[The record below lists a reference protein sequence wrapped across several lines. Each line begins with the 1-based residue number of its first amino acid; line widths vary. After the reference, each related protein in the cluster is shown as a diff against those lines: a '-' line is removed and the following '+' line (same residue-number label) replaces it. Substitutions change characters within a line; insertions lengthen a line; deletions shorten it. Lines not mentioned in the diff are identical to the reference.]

1 MIPTEEKPSSSVT
14 RLYDHIKDQAIS
26 FRIKPGERLNEVD
39 LAKKLGASRTPLREA
54 LNRLTAE
61 GLLTFERGRGFFCR
75 ELKPREIF
83 ELYQLRATLEVAS
96 VRLACESATDKE
108 LEEVKDFLLET
119 GTDRGSLSSEQ
130 LVEFDEIFHERIV
143 SFTRNSEM
151 ARVLKNVNE
160 RIKFFRWVDMDNRR
174 NETQHE
180 HRNIL
185 QAICARDVDKA
196 AELMNRH
203 ITRRLDQITA
213 AVKEGYARIY
223 MGSEGLDQD

>member
-1 MIPTEEKPSSSVT
+1 MALAEEKTTSSVV
-14 RLYDHIKDQAIS
+14 RLYDHIKDRAIS
-26 FRIKPGERLNEVD
+26 FSFKPGERINEVD

-75 ELKPREIF
+75 DLKPREIF
-83 ELYQLRATLEVAS
+83 ELYQLRLTLEVAS
-96 VRLACESATDKE
+96 ARLACELATDKE
-108 LEEVKDFLLET
+108 LDKVKVFLAET
-119 GTDRGSLSSEQ
+119 GTDRGALSSEK
-130 LVEFDEIFHERIV
+130 LVEFDEIFHEYIV

-151 ARVLKNVNE
+151 TRVLKNVNE
-160 RIKFFRWVDMDNRR
+160 RIKFFRWIDMDNRR

-185 QAICARDVDKA
+185 QAICARDADTA
-196 AELMNRH
+196 GELMQQH
-203 ITRRLDQITA
+203 ITRRQDQITA

-223 MGSEGLDQD
+223 MGTEGFD

>member
-1 MIPTEEKPSSSVT
+1 MALAEEKAASSVV
-14 RLYDHIKDQAIS
+14 RLYDHIKDRAIS
-26 FRIKPGERLNEVD
+26 FSFKPGERINEVD

-75 ELKPREIF
+75 DLKPREIF
-83 ELYQLRATLEVAS
+83 ELYQLRSTLEVAS
-96 VRLACESATDKE
+96 ARLACELATDEE
-108 LEEVKDFLLET
+108 LNAVKKFLAET
-119 GTDRGSLSSEQ
+119 GTDRGALSSEK
-130 LVEFDEIFHERIV
+130 LVEFDEIFHEHIV

-160 RIKFFRWVDMDNRR
+160 RIKFFRWIDMDNRR

-185 QAICARDVDKA
+185 QAICARDADKA
-196 AELMNRH
+196 GELMQRH
-203 ITRRLDQITA
+203 ITCRQDQITA

-223 MGSEGLDQD
+223 MGTEGLD

>member
-1 MIPTEEKPSSSVT
+1 MIPAEEKASSHVV
-14 RLYDHIKDQAIS
+14 RLYDHIKDKAIS
-26 FRIKPGERLNEVD
+26 FAFKPGERINEVD

-83 ELYQLRATLEVAS
+83 ELYQLRATLETAS
-96 VRLACESATDKE
+96 VRLACELATDDE
-108 LEEVKDFLLET
+108 LEDVKKFLVET
-119 GTDRGSLSSEQ
+119 GTDRGTMSSEQ

-151 ARVLKNVNE
+151 ARVLNNVNE

-174 NETQHE
+174 NDTQHE

-185 QAICARDVDKA
+185 RAICARDADKA
-196 AELMNRH
+196 AELMQQH

-223 MGSEGLDQD
+223 MGAEGLD

>member
-1 MIPTEEKPSSSVT
+1 MALAEEKPSSSVV
-14 RLYDHIKDQAIS
+14 RLYDHIKDRAIS
-26 FRIKPGERLNEVD
+26 FSFKPGERINEVD

-75 ELKPREIF
+75 DLKPREIF
-83 ELYQLRATLEVAS
+83 ELYQLRSTLEVAS
-96 VRLACESATDKE
+96 ARLACELATDDE
-108 LEEVKDFLLET
+108 LNAVKKFLVET
-119 GTDRGSLSSEQ
+119 GSDRGALSSEK
-130 LVEFDEIFHERIV
+130 LVEFDEIFHEHIV

-160 RIKFFRWVDMDNRR
+160 RIKFFRWIDMDNRR

-180 HRNIL
+180 HRYIL
-185 QAICARDVDKA
+185 QAICARDADKA
-196 AELMNRH
+196 GELMQRH
-203 ITRRLDQITA
+203 ITCRLDQITA

-223 MGSEGLDQD
+223 MGTEGLD

>member
-1 MIPTEEKPSSSVT
+1 MALAEEKTTSSVV
-14 RLYDHIKDQAIS
+14 RLYDHIKYRAIS
-26 FRIKPGERLNEVD
+26 FSFKPGERINEVD

-75 ELKPREIF
+75 DLKPREIF
-83 ELYQLRATLEVAS
+83 ELYQLRLTLEVAS
-96 VRLACESATDKE
+96 ARLACELATDEE
-108 LEEVKDFLLET
+108 LDEVKVFLAET
-119 GTDRGSLSSEQ
+119 GTDRDALSSEK
-130 LVEFDEIFHERIV
+130 LVEFDEIFHEYIV

-151 ARVLKNVNE
+151 TRVLKNVNE
-160 RIKFFRWVDMDNRR
+160 RIKFFRWIDMDNRR

-185 QAICARDVDKA
+185 QAICARDADTA
-196 AELMNRH
+196 GELMQQH
-203 ITRRLDQITA
+203 ITRRQDQITA

-223 MGSEGLDQD
+223 MGTEGFD